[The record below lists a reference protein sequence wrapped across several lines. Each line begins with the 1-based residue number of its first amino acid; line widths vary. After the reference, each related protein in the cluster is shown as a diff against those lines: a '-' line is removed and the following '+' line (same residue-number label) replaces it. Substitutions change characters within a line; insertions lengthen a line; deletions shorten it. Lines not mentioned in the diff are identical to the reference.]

1 MRQSVNEQDQQDR
14 EDATHARTDRP
25 TISANEIGDYGYCAR
40 SWWLKRAR
48 NVKAQSAAVNQGR
61 HAHAAAGRVDMSVI
75 RTQRFVTILAWGMLG
90 LGAMLLLMVVR
101 RF

>member
-1 MRQSVNEQDQQDR
+1 MQQFVHEQDQQDR
-14 EDATHARTDRP
+14 EDAIRARTDRP

-48 NVKAQSAAVNQGR
+48 NVKAHSAAVHQGR
-61 HAHAAAGRVDMSVI
+61 HAHAAAGRVVMSVI
-75 RTQRFVTILAWGMLG
+75 HAQRFVTVLAWGMLG

-101 RF
+101 GF